1 MIKRMLSVWE
11 GTRLGWIL
19 PGLFAVII
27 FLLLTS
33 GEPSYQANL
42 VAVEGDLADDQRQD
56 VYQRLIKIAGQKQSL
71 QQIKTTLEEVD
82 WIHRVE
88 IRKSWPDRLMV
99 LVIEETPIAYWNNDA
114 FINLD
119 GKVFVS
125 SFEIGGDLAQLYGPV
140 GSEKSV
146 MQQYQQLNNALLK
159 SSQSIDVLTL
169 DDRGGWDFTNDV
181 GVQVLLGKDDIME
194 RIQRYLLIVENGG
207 LATYMDNINLIDARY
222 SNGLAVSWKSSEKD
236 LAFMTNYKNQREL
249 RL

>member
-1 MIKRMLSVWE
+1 MMKRMLSLWD

-19 PGLFAVII
+19 PGLLAVII

-33 GEPSYQANL
+33 GEASYQANL

-71 QQIKTTLEEVD
+71 QQIKTTLEKVD
-82 WIHRVE
+82 WIHRVDVSK
-88 IRKSWPDRLMV
+88 RWPDRLMV
-99 LVIEETPIAYWNNDA
+99 LVIEETPIAYWNDDA

-169 DDRGGWDFTNDV
+169 DDLGGWDFTNDV

-207 LATYMDNINLIDARY
+207 LAAYMNNIKLVDARY
-222 SNGLAVSWKSSEKD
+222 SNGLAISWKSSEKD
-236 LAFMTNYKNQREL
+236 LAFTTNYKNQREL